1 MVDHILAGKRP
12 RRDELANLMIGAI
25 SASQGWALCRGIA
38 GTGGAFRAV
47 AFRQGAPPF
56 RQRSK
61 SSQACYQKHL
71 VVGTPVTSIYLV
83 ASISALWFLSYL
95 DILLDIWRP
104 IVGNTPQKRAIRN
117 YRKRL
122 QKRGMARFEVL
133 GLDGDRDLIR
143 SLARRLAEDGPGASR
158 LRAVVSQTI
167 SGEPPRKGGILQA
180 LRRSPLVGADIAP
193 VRRFEAGR
201 KVEL

>member
-1 MVDHILAGKRP
+1 M
-12 RRDELANLMIGAI
+12 
-25 SASQGWALCRGIA
+25 S
-38 GTGGAFRAV
+38 
-47 AFRQGAPPF
+47 
-56 RQRSK
+56 
-61 SSQACYQKHL
+61 
-71 VVGTPVTSIYLV
+71 
-83 ASISALWFLSYL
+83 
-95 DILLDIWRP
+95 
-104 IVGNTPQKRAIRN
+104 NTPQKRAIKN

-143 SLARRLAEDGPGASR
+143 SLARRLAEDGPDASR
-158 LRAVVSQTI
+158 LRAAVNQTI
-167 SGEPPRKGGILQA
+167 SGEPPKKGGILAA